1 MEVFIDDFSLVGDS
15 FEDSFGHLS
24 KVLQWCVETNLVLDR
39 EKCHFMVKEEI
50 VICPNTLGKGIQVD
64 QEKLLEKESVF
75 DFDAACVKVF
85 SCLKEKLISTLTIV
99 APYWSLQF
107 RLVCDDSRLALGVVL
122 GQRKNKLFHLDY
134 YASNTLNGPKEI
146 TEQELFVV
154 VYAFEKF
161 MAYLLG
167 TKVVV
172 HTDHATI
179 RHLMAKKEA
188 KQRLILWVE
197 VKYQSER
204 KIGRQMAESACHQVG
219 LFESRAKRMRFTC
232 SVSLVKLTKRI
243 ETGFLSDDAARRKPT
258 LVDTTAVIE
267 LENLGV
273 DTAPSAPPMEP
284 SAIDAF
290 LAPMRVEMAG

>member
-1 MEVFIDDFSLVGDS
+1 
-15 FEDSFGHLS
+15 
-24 KVLQWCVETNLVLDR
+24 
-39 EKCHFMVKEEI
+39 
-50 VICPNTLGKGIQVD
+50 
-64 QEKLLEKESVF
+64 LLEKESVF
-75 DFDAACVKVF
+75 DFDATCVKVF

-122 GQRKNKLFHLDY
+122 GQRKNKLFYLDY

-146 TEQELFVV
+146 TKQELFVV

-188 KQRLILWVE
+188 KQRLILWVLLYQEFNFE
-197 VKYQSER
+197 VKDQKGS
-204 KIGRQMAESACHQVG
+204 K
-219 LFESRAKRMRFTC
+219 
-232 SVSLVKLTKRI
+232 
-243 ETGFLSDDAARRKPT
+243 
-258 LVDTTAVIE
+258 
-267 LENLGV
+267 N
-273 DTAPSAPPMEP
+273 
-284 SAIDAF
+284 
-290 LAPMRVEMAG
+290 